1 MIPYGMIELRKLLEN
16 EKQLGAGF
24 LYQLTDSPFWKT
36 LEIKSGD
43 FLACIGGAI
52 FFDTEAKGKRSAN
65 VTLDGGTSSQVDVRI
80 KRSFVGLWLFSGA
93 LSPEAE
99 KHILDTVLDLSDEA
113 KIDDELIKADFDN
126 FYFAEILEPNT
137 NATHPYCFSLELDEE
152 GNTELSEMQAELL
165 LKAKEEQDY
174 NGENPLIILSKDKR
188 L

>member
-1 MIPYGMIELRKLLEN
+1 M
-16 EKQLGAGF
+16 
-24 LYQLTDSPFWKT
+24 
-36 LEIKSGD
+36 
-43 FLACIGGAI
+43 
-52 FFDTEAKGKRSAN
+52 
-65 VTLDGGTSSQVDVRI
+65 
-80 KRSFVGLWLFSGA
+80 WLFSGA